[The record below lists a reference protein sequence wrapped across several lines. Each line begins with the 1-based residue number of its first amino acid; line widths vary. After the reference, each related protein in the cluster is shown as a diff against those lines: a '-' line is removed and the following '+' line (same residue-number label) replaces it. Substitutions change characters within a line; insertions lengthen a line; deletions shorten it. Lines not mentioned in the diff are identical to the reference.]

1 MVEYNGISH
10 AINANNNNNNINY
23 IEIYIKL
30 AYTEHTITYE
40 VNNRLTTYQFIDE
53 IRPRIQNDFNLN
65 NFDLILMGQ
74 NNENVPSEEG
84 EIFVVNGYNIDL
96 ESIRDNNGFIGFYI
110 KPNNNNIINN
120 NINNII
126 NDYNIINN
134 NQISHNNLNN
144 HNDLQNIHNNY
155 INLECIICYNNRR
168 NTIFIPCNHVSCCT
182 NCAFN
187 ELLINCPLCR
197 SYINQRQEI
206 YF

>member
-1 MVEYNGISH
+1 MVENNQNNENNRV
-10 AINANNNNNNINY
+10 INEPNNNINY
-23 IEIYIKL
+23 IEVYVKL
-30 AYTEHTITYE
+30 AYTEYTITYE
-40 VNNRLTTYQFIDE
+40 VNNRLTTYQFIEE

-65 NFDLILMGQ
+65 NFNLILMGQ
-74 NNENVPSEEG
+74 NNENVPAEEG

-120 NINNII
+120 N
-126 NDYNIINN
+126 
-134 NQISHNNLNN
+134 QISHNNPNN

-187 ELLINCPLCR
+187 ELLINCPSCR